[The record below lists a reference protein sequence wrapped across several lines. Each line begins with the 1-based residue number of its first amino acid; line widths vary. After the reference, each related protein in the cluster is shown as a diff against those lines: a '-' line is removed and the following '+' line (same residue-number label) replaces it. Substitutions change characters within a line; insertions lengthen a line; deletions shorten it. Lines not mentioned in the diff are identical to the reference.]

1 MNLNFLYCFDNNFNQ
16 QAMTSICSLLDKT
29 TIKINLYIIHNDIE
43 ELKNW
48 LQPVE
53 QHPMILSINIY
64 DFNDL
69 DTELPPIKTHISEAT
84 YYRMFVSNFITDNIK
99 YLVYLDADIICLN
112 DPASMIKNTIS
123 TMKKEDTSIAALPE
137 KYRAKENKWIQRLNL
152 KNYYFNA
159 GVLIIDL
166 ERWVEEEAQKN
177 LLSILKQRYD
187 VIKDYDQE
195 VMNIFFN
202 EKYTS
207 LNVYSNYQAT
217 SADPELLVKIKEQ
230 VIFLHYLGKSKPW
243 SVEGAAKPLSVFY
256 QNEYR
261 KLGRG
266 KYHITFKR
274 DKYILKKYLKIII
287 SLDFLKLEYPGNY
300 LVKSLTSLIW
310 PKR

>member
-16 QAMTSICSLLDKT
+16 QAMTSIYSLLDKT

-48 LQPVE
+48 LQLVE
-53 QHPMILSINIY
+53 QHPKILSINIY

-112 DPASMIKNTIS
+112 DPASMIKNTIG

-137 KYRAKENKWIQRLNL
+137 KYRAQENKWIQRLNL

-166 ERWVEEEAQKN
+166 ERWVDEEAQKN

-243 SVEGAAKPLSVFY
+243 SVEGVAKPLSAFY

-287 SLDFLKLEYPGNY
+287 SLDFLKLEYPGIY

>member
-16 QAMTSICSLLDKT
+16 QAMTSIYSLLDKT

-48 LQPVE
+48 LQIVE
-53 QHPMILSINIY
+53 QHPKILSINIY

-112 DPASMIKNTIS
+112 DPASMIKNTIG

-137 KYRAKENKWIQRLNL
+137 KYRAQENKWIQRLNL

-166 ERWVEEEAQKN
+166 ERWVDEEAQKN

-243 SVEGAAKPLSVFY
+243 SVEGVAKPLSVFY

-287 SLDFLKLEYPGNY
+287 SLDFLKLEYPGIY

>member
-16 QAMTSICSLLDKT
+16 QAMTSIYSLLDKT

-48 LQPVE
+48 LQLVE
-53 QHPMILSINIY
+53 QHPKILSINIY

-166 ERWVEEEAQKN
+166 ERWVDEEAQKN

-243 SVEGAAKPLSVFY
+243 SVEGAVKPLSVFY

-287 SLDFLKLEYPGNY
+287 SLDFLKLEYPGIY